1 MATIGT
7 VGEFSPEMESIILYL
22 EHVEVFFVANQV
34 EDDRKASVSLSLLGF
49 KVYGVLRLIE
59 TDLCVA

>member
-7 VGEFSPEMESIILYL
+7 VGEFSPEMESIISYL
-22 EHVEVFFVANQV
+22 ERVEVFFVPNQV

-49 KVYGVLRLIE
+49 KVYAL
-59 TDLCVA
+59 

>member
-22 EHVEVFFVANQV
+22 ERVEVFFVANQV
-34 EDDRKASVSLSLLGF
+34 EDDRKASMSLSLL
-49 KVYGVLRLIE
+49 
-59 TDLCVA
+59 